1 MNLRERV
8 EKWWT
13 IHPAEPV
20 TFFIGLWISMIISG
34 SLFQALSM
42 EIP

>member
-20 TFFIGLWISMIISG
+20 TFFIGLWIIMFISA
-34 SLFQALSM
+34 SLFPVILM
-42 EIP
+42 ESP